1 MAKRNYKPKMT
12 REEYKEKVEGES
24 RDLRKLVVEQLASA
38 MEQDGPDWTKSWS
51 PRGGAPRNPFTG
63 TVYAG
68 GNFWALTAQMRSRG
82 YTDPRFCTFKAAQK
96 MGWHVRR
103 GERACSVEYW
113 APVDRKD
120 DDRAED
126 DDQERSD
133 YVVLKKMHKVFNFE
147 QIEGAP
153 PLEEQGE
160 VDGGRAY
167 EVADALIDSS
177 RCGVE
182 ESPGEEAYYSPA
194 LDEVHVPLREQFR
207 SPEAFVSTL
216 LHEMAH
222 STSVP
227 LHREIH
233 GYFEGEEAYAK
244 EELVAELS
252 ATFSAATLGF
262 GYSYSDGLD
271 KDTEEYKNHVA
282 YLKHWAGHLREQP
295 DALFKAASAAQ
306 EATDFII
313 ERYDDEAQKRGL
325 TRPDLDQE
333 LHAAIEQANAEKA
346 MKDPLP
352 RAEAARHARDAAAS
366 APARARERAS
376 SPLAGGCLEALQAV
390 ASGREGAQAR
400 LAQALAR
407 ANEAL
412 AAVAPG
418 RIGPA
423 SWGRQARC
431 ADGSLVTFAEFEE
444 AVGFP
449 TSSPEAVALAAAQ
462 LAAAGRISPADAA
475 HASGDPAALAALV
488 GGAGDPGASVTVT
501 AVEPADLAETDLDA
515 LLEAR
520 PDLFG
525 EADLDAHAEL
535 RAVVARAEER
545 GGQATSTEAYAVEE
559 RPARASDGMEL

>member
-12 REEYKEKVEGES
+12 REEYKEKAESES

-126 DDQERSD
+126 DDQERSGH
-133 YVVLKKMHKVFNFE
+133 VVLKKMHKVFNFE

-177 RCGVE
+177 RCGIE

-233 GYFEGEEAYAK
+233 GYFEGEEAYAM

-313 ERYDDEAQKRGL
+313 ERYDDAAQKRGL
-325 TRPDLDQE
+325 ARPDLDQE

-346 MKDPLP
+346 MKDLLP
-352 RAEAARHARDAAAS
+352 RAEADGFARDAAAS
-366 APARARERAS
+366 ARRRAFR
-376 SPLAGGCLEALQAV
+376 PLAGGCLEALQAV
-390 ASGREGAQAR
+390 ASARAGAAGR
-400 LAQALAR
+400 LAQALTR

-449 TSSPEAVALAAAQ
+449 TSNLEAVALAAAQ
-462 LAAAGRISPADAA
+462 LAAAGRISLADAA
-475 HASGDPAALAALV
+475 QASGDPAALASLV
-488 GGAGDPGASVTVT
+488 GGAADPDASVTVT
-501 AVEPADLAETDLDA
+501 SVEPADLTDSDLDA

-520 PDLFG
+520 PDLFS

-535 RAVVARAEER
+535 RATVARAEER
-545 GGQATSTEAYAVEE
+545 GEQAAPTEAYAVEE

>member
-12 REEYKEKVEGES
+12 REEYKEKVKGES
-24 RDLRKLVVEQLASA
+24 HDLRRLVVEQLASA

-51 PRGGAPRNPFTG
+51 PRGDAPRNPFTG
-63 TVYAG
+63 TVYSG

-113 APVDRKD
+113 ARVDPKD
-120 DDRAED
+120 DDRAEE
-126 DDQERSD
+126 DDQEREG

-177 RCGVE
+177 RCGIE
-182 ESPGEEAYYSPA
+182 EAPGEEAYYSPD

-222 STSVP
+222 STGVP
-227 LHREIH
+227 LHREMRL
-233 GYFEGEEAYAK
+233 YFEDEEAYAK

-271 KDTEEYKNHVA
+271 KDTDEYKNHVA

-313 ERYDDEAQKRGL
+313 ERYDDVAQERGL
-325 TRPDLDQE
+325 ERPDLDRE
-333 LHAAIEQANAEKA
+333 LHAAIEQANADKA

-352 RAEAARHARDAAAS
+352 RAEADGFARDAAS
-366 APARARERAS
+366 APAHPREDAS
-376 SPLAGGCLEALQAV
+376 LAGGCLEALQAV
-390 ASGREGAQAR
+390 ASGRDGAGTD
-400 LAQALAR
+400 LAQALAG

-423 SWGRQARC
+423 AWGPQARC

-449 TSSPEAVALAAAQ
+449 TTSREAVALAATQ
-462 LAAAGRISPADAA
+462 LAAAGRIELSDAA
-475 HASGDPAALAALV
+475 QAAGDPAALGALV
-488 GGAGDPGASVTVT
+488 DGAHDPAAAVTVT
-501 AVEPADLAETDLDA
+501 VIEPSDLAASDLDA

-525 EADLDAHAEL
+525 EAELAAHAEL
-535 RAVVARAEER
+535 RDAVARAEER
-545 GGQATSTEAYAVEE
+545 DAQAAPTEVYAVEE